1 MQLDAGIATLT
12 LSYWDPRVIWI
23 SYNFRAGIQ
32 SATHKR
38 RHESRIRGPTGL
50 PAGDENSVRR
60 ETKDYPGYLKP
71 HEEVEV
77 ASAVDLKAVYTLVC
91 DCHIK

>member
-50 PAGDENSVRR
+50 PAGDEKQRAKRDKRLSRLL
-60 ETKDYPGYLKP
+60 ET
-71 HEEVEV
+71 
-77 ASAVDLKAVYTLVC
+77 T
-91 DCHIK
+91 